1 MSKRIGIDVPASSD
15 FVRLYPTS
23 GQQVIDVLPGTLQV
37 RHRVRDSHERGQ
49 FTLPHNHPLPCS
61 QPHPTGQKPRR
72 KEPKP
77 RHHGREK
84 HPSGSTVGSHEPD

>member
-49 FTLPHNHPLPCS
+49 FTLPHNHPRSRSPPRTTIET
-61 QPHPTGQKPRR
+61 PHPTESTQKRPYTA
-72 KEPKP
+72 KYPTQYT
-77 RHHGREK
+77 
-84 HPSGSTVGSHEPD
+84 SNNS

>member
-49 FTLPHNHPLPCS
+49 FTLPHNHPPPMLTAAS
-61 QPHPTGQKPRR
+61 NRAEATSEGTQAETPR
-72 KEPKP
+72 
-77 RHHGREK
+77 
-84 HPSGSTVGSHEPD
+84 